1 MKYSVLCVAVCA
13 ALVGQAY
20 AFTPKLSGTL
30 KAHLK
35 SDNYDGLSTNLA
47 TNIDTKTKQSRNH
60 LDGESR
66 LRVSGSQKLND
77 VLTAAYSLEYNVALD
92 NDDSTRNFTSRST
105 YASLEHK
112 DYGRVRYGRMT
123 SPENDFD
130 MGAAQSTLVG
140 GALPF
145 SSFGVRSSNA
155 FQYYSPYFG
164 KDKGMRI
171 KLHYGMD
178 ENSEHDTAVRTYI
191 NDSRRTIRRDLAV
204 AQITYSNKT
213 VGFGLTYSQAGSD
226 FNAIAGMASYRK
238 DRFDAG
244 LVARVADFNS
254 GRKESGVLGSLSYT
268 LDNSWRAYGQVG
280 YSQNFEGRD
289 IDLTSTAVG
298 IGKEIKGDK
307 GRASV
312 FAEVAG
318 ELYKG
323 NQTDRSGN
331 QIRVDDKTYGAAVGL
346 NYRF

>member
-13 ALVGQAY
+13 ALVGQAH
-20 AFTPKLSGTL
+20 AFTPKVSGTL

-35 SDNYDGLSTNLA
+35 SDNYDGSSTNLA
-47 TNIDTKTKQSRNH
+47 TNVETKTKQARNH

-66 LRVSGSQKLND
+66 LRISGSQKLND

-92 NDDSTRNFTSRST
+92 NDDKTRNFTSRST

-112 DYGRVRYGRMT
+112 EYGRVRYGRMT

-130 MGAAQSTLVG
+130 MGVAQSSLIG
-140 GALPF
+140 GFLPF

-155 FQYYSPYFG
+155 LQYYSPYFG
-164 KDKGMRI
+164 KDKGVRI

-178 ENSEHDTAVRTYI
+178 ENSEHDTSVRTYI
-191 NDSRRTIRRDLAV
+191 NDSRRTIRRDLAA
-204 AQITYSNKT
+204 AQISYSNKT
-213 VGFGLTYSQAGSD
+213 LGLGLNYSQAGND
-226 FNAIAGMASYRK
+226 FNAIAGMVSYKK
-238 DRFDAG
+238 DRIGAG

-254 GRKESGVLGSLSYT
+254 GRKESGVLGALSYT
-268 LDNSWRAYGQVG
+268 LDNSWRTYGQIG

-289 IDLTSTAVG
+289 INLTSTAIG

-331 QIRVDDKTYGAAVGL
+331 PIRVDDKTYGAAVGL